1 MTYEVGCG
9 RLNIWSVKIDLK
21 RIRERN
27 AGSDYKVRMRIRQP
41 FPTRMQ
47 IFMKMEGT
55 SAMWEIRKLD
65 RKKIEEAFAEYTA
78 RYDVQDSKVDLKIR
92 HTYRVAALCEKIAK
106 SQKCS
111 DRETDLAWLS
121 GMLHDVG
128 RFEQLR
134 RYGTFID
141 VKSVDHAGLSADLI
155 FGNAEGKFQTEITA
169 KERKIYYPQSL
180 RTYVE
185 KCLSSKEYMWIEQV
199 VRWHSAYELPAG
211 LSQEEMFFSHVLRD
225 ADKIDILRVNV
236 ETPTEQIYNVSTEEL
251 RNSTV
256 TPEMMEAFEEKR
268 TILRSLKKTPIDH
281 VVGHIAL
288 VFGLEFPES
297 VQIVKEQG
305 YLEKLLSFQSENEK
319 TKEQFARLREI
330 LKIKEQ

>member
-1 MTYEVGCG
+1 M
-9 RLNIWSVKIDLK
+9 N
-21 RIRERN
+21 
-27 AGSDYKVRMRIRQP
+27 
-41 FPTRMQ
+41 PTRGLATRRVMLC
-47 IFMKMEGT
+47 
-55 SAMWEIRKLD
+55 AM
-65 RKKIEEAFAEYTA
+65 
-78 RYDVQDSKVDLKIR
+78 KIR
-92 HTYRVAALCEKIAK
+92 HTYRVSTLCEKIAR

-141 VKSVDHAGLSADLI
+141 AKSVDHAGLSADLI
-155 FGNAEGKFQTEITA
+155 FGNEEGKFQTEITA
-169 KERKIYYPQSL
+169 KEREIYYPQSL

-185 KCLSSKEYMWIEQV
+185 KCLFSKEYMWIEQV
-199 VRWHSAYELPAG
+199 VRWHSVYELPAG

-236 ETPTEQIYNVSTEEL
+236 ETPIEQIYNVSTEEL
-251 RNSTV
+251 RKSMV
-256 TPEMMEAFEEKR
+256 TPEVLEAFENKR
-268 TILRSLKKTPIDH
+268 TILRSLKKTPIYH

-297 VQIVKEQG
+297 VQIVKKQG
-305 YLEKLLSFQSENEK
+305 YLEKMLSFPSENEK
-319 TKEQFARLREI
+319 TREQFARLREI
-330 LKIKEQ
+330 LEME